1 MANSTTNFEIKCY
14 NDHKQTHS
22 LGLGTVEGGAKPRT
36 VDGHVFAFGASE
48 ELLLYQTRGA
58 RARGADANVPFDRT
72 TGVGFVAAA
81 KGDYTD
87 GERVKN
93 RNTSLWL
100 ANGYGGLSAATAKE
114 LGRCDAIAKD
124 KKVNDTT
131 HYGTGAAATS
141 SYICHH
147 TRRISNAIVA
157 SDARCIENA
166 FAMRAAA
173 SLPLGDRRDGDHAPP
188 PPSGASPAPGPG
200 HDAGSW
206 SDLGSDD
213 DEPFPSHSTAANA

>member
-1 MANSTTNFEIKCY
+1 MLYTY
-14 NDHKQTHS
+14 TH
-22 LGLGTVEGGAKPRT
+22 
-36 VDGHVFAFGASE
+36 
-48 ELLLYQTRGA
+48 
-58 RARGADANVPFDRT
+58 
-72 TGVGFVAAA
+72 
-81 KGDYTD
+81 DYTD

-93 RNTSLWL
+93 RNTSVWF

-213 DEPFPSHSTAANA
+213 DEPLPSHSTAANA

>member
-1 MANSTTNFEIKCY
+1 MNRSCCVSRVTCA
-14 NDHKQTHS
+14 
-22 LGLGTVEGGAKPRT
+22 RT
-36 VDGHVFAFGASE
+36 LTCPAC
-48 ELLLYQTRGA
+48 
-58 RARGADANVPFDRT
+58 
-72 TGVGFVAAA
+72 
-81 KGDYTD
+81 
-87 GERVKN
+87 
-93 RNTSLWL
+93 NTSLWF

-173 SLPLGDRRDGDHAPP
+173 SSEMFSCFLRSSSRHAVLRSALHWA
-188 PPSGASPAPGPG
+188 PSPMGRSA
-200 HDAGSW
+200 
-206 SDLGSDD
+206 L
-213 DEPFPSHSTAANA
+213 